1 MVIYFALDIIII
13 IASFLIINHKR
24 SLTFYHPGAIL
35 LLFHISSNTFRFYS
49 LMNGADIS
57 FSEYRRIEGASID
70 ELSRALFLAD
80 IALLSCSIAIAVAEN
95 IRLSK
100 PDKKTP
106 IPINQALLNAI
117 LFFTIPLGIIGAVTQ
132 LYIPTVDFRLIDSDA
147 RSNGFSLV
155 TISSTWF
162 GLSMLALIYFRGFK
176 LKYIIPLFFYLIIVS
191 IQGGNRYRFVLPL
204 LFLLITYLYYHKLK
218 WPKPTQFAYLV
229 LLFFLT
235 IPLKEIGRLIQEGGS
250 ITDVSTIFSE
260 SFKSTSGG
268 NSGDQGFLDQ
278 YAMTLTEI
286 DKHNKVYY
294 GTTIAPLILLPI
306 PRSMWD
312 EKPALNQWQI
322 DISTINR
329 PFDKM
334 GSIGTIYGEAYANFR
349 VFGVVLIP
357 ATLFYFLTIWY
368 RKIKNKNIFD
378 LDKFLYTI
386 IFVCLIQVLR
396 DGLISLFIF
405 PILNNMPLVLIYIL
419 HRFVNQPKKKQ
430 LKRNEKNNF
439 NRRLTPSI

>member
-57 FSEYRRIEGASID
+57 FSEYRRIEGASIN

-176 LKYIIPLFFYLIIVS
+176 LKYIIPLFFYLIKKI
-191 IQGGNRYRFVLPL
+191 IRNPL
-204 LFLLITYLYYHKLK
+204 SLLCVIGSD
-218 WPKPTQFAYLV
+218 LV
-229 LLFFLT
+229 
-235 IPLKEIGRLIQEGGS
+235 QS
-250 ITDVSTIFSE
+250 S
-260 SFKSTSGG
+260 
-268 NSGDQGFLDQ
+268 
-278 YAMTLTEI
+278 
-286 DKHNKVYY
+286 
-294 GTTIAPLILLPI
+294 
-306 PRSMWD
+306 
-312 EKPALNQWQI
+312 
-322 DISTINR
+322 
-329 PFDKM
+329 
-334 GSIGTIYGEAYANFR
+334 
-349 VFGVVLIP
+349 
-357 ATLFYFLTIWY
+357 
-368 RKIKNKNIFD
+368 
-378 LDKFLYTI
+378 
-386 IFVCLIQVLR
+386 
-396 DGLISLFIF
+396 
-405 PILNNMPLVLIYIL
+405 
-419 HRFVNQPKKKQ
+419 
-430 LKRNEKNNF
+430 
-439 NRRLTPSI
+439 

>member
-13 IASFLIINHKR
+13 IVSFLIINHKR
-24 SLTFYHPGAIL
+24 SLTFYHPGTIL

-218 WPKPTQFAYLV
+218 WPKSTQFAYLV

-260 SFKSTSGG
+260 SFKSTSDG

-306 PRSMWD
+306 PRSIWD

-357 ATLFYFLTIWY
+357 AMLFYFLTVWY

-405 PILNNMPLVLIYIL
+405 PIVSNMPLVLIYIL
-419 HRFVNQPKKKQ
+419 HRFIKQPQKKP

-439 NRRLTPSI
+439 NRSLTPSI

>member
-1 MVIYFALDIIII
+1 MAIYFALDIIII
-13 IASFLIINHKR
+13 IISFLIINHKR
-24 SLTFYHPGAIL
+24 SLTFYHPGTIL
-35 LLFHISSNTFRFYS
+35 LLFHLSSNTFRFYS
-49 LMNGADIS
+49 VMNGADIS
-57 FSEYRRIEGASID
+57 FSEFRRIEGASKD

-80 IALLSCSIAIAVAEN
+80 IALLACSIAIAIAEN
-95 IRLSK
+95 IYLSK
-100 PDKKTP
+100 SNKKNN
-106 IPINQALLNAI
+106 IPINQDLLNAI
-117 LFFTIPLGIIGAVTQ
+117 LFITIPLGIVGAATQ
-132 LYIPTVDFRLIDSDA
+132 LYIPSVDFRVIDSDT
-147 RSNGFSLV
+147 RSNGFSFFEA
-155 TISSTWF
+155 TSTWS

-191 IQGGNRYRFVLPL
+191 IQGGNRYRMVLPL
-204 LFLLITYLYYHKLK
+204 LFLLITYLYYNKLK
-218 WPKPTQFAYLV
+218 WPKATQFIYLV

-250 ITDVSTIFSE
+250 ITDVSAIFSE

-268 NSGDQGFLDQ
+268 NSGDQAFLDQ

-286 DKHNKVYY
+286 DKHNKIYY

-306 PRSMWD
+306 PRSIWD

-322 DISTINR
+322 DISRINR

-349 VFGVVLIP
+349 LFGIVLIP
-357 ATLFYFLTIWY
+357 AILFYFLTIWY
-368 RKIKNKNIFD
+368 RKVINKNIFD

-419 HRFVNQPKKKQ
+419 HRFIKQPKKKQ

-439 NRRLTPSI
+439 NRSLTPST

>member
-1 MVIYFALDIIII
+1 MSFYFVIDILTVILSLVIM
-13 IASFLIINHKR
+13 NHSR
-24 SLTFYHPGAIL
+24 TLTFFHPGFIL
-35 LLFHISSNTFRFYS
+35 LLFHISSNTFRFYAV
-49 LMNGADIS
+49 MNGADLA
-57 FSEYRRIEGASID
+57 FLNFRKIEGANID

-80 IALLSCSIAIAVAEN
+80 IALLSCSIAIAIAEN
-95 IRLSK
+95 IHILKSNK
-100 PDKKTP
+100 KKT
-106 IPINQALLNAI
+106 IPVNQDLLNAI
-117 LFFTIPLGIIGAVTQ
+117 LFITIPFGIIGAATQ
-132 LYIPTVDFRLIDSDA
+132 LYIPSVDFRVIDSDA
-147 RSNGFSLV
+147 RSNGFSFIEA
-155 TISSTWF
+155 TSTWF

-191 IQGGNRYRFVLPL
+191 VQGGNRYRLVLPL
-204 LFLLITYLYYHKLK
+204 LFLLITYLYYNKLK
-218 WPKPTQFAYLV
+218 WPKVTQFIYLV

-250 ITDVSTIFSE
+250 ITDVSAIFSE
-260 SFKSTSGG
+260 SFKSTSDG
-268 NSGDQGFLDQ
+268 NSGDQAFLDQ

-286 DKHNKVYY
+286 DRHNKVYY
-294 GTTIAPLILLPI
+294 GTTIAPLIFLPI
-306 PRSMWD
+306 PRSIWD
-312 EKPALNQWQI
+312 EKPTLNQWQV

-357 ATLFYFLTIWY
+357 AMLFYFLTIWY

-419 HRFVNQPKKKQ
+419 HRFIKHPKKKQ

-439 NRRLTPSI
+439 NRSFTPSI